1 MNCRII
7 LQGGLGNQMF
17 QVATGWSYAK
27 KHGMIFSISDSVNKG
42 LVGVTPRKNYNS
54 TVLKNLDTYKDDI
67 IIGFRRYQEPSFI
80 YIPIPKANGNI
91 LLSGYF
97 QSEKYFKDLD
107 TSIFNLPEYPMKK
120 NCISIH
126 VRRTD
131 YLNHPDIH
139 VCTDINYFKK
149 AISLL
154 PTNSDTRFIIFSD
167 DHHYITS
174 VFVKELKLRNW
185 ELSNLDDISEMA
197 LMASCEHNIISN
209 SSFSWWAS
217 HLNKNSNK
225 IVIAPKKWFGN
236 NGPKDFSTVYRNGM
250 ILL

>member
-1 MNCRII
+1 M

-17 QVATGWSYAK
+17 QVATGYTYAMENNLK
-27 KHGMIFSISDSVNKG
+27 YLISDSVNND
-42 LVGVTPRKNYNS
+42 LVGVTPRKNYND
-54 TVLKNLDTYKDDI
+54 TVFKNMNTFMSRESSNGTIY
-67 IIGFRRYQEPSFI
+67 REPEFI
-80 YIPIPKANGNI
+80 YNPIPKVSGNI

-107 TSIFNLPEYPMKK
+107 TSIFNLPEYPRKK
-120 NCISIH
+120 NYISIH

-149 AISLL
+149 AVSLL
-154 PTNSDTRFIIFSD
+154 PVNNDTRFIIFSD
-167 DHHYITS
+167 DHEYITS
-174 VFVKELKLRNW
+174 VFIKELKLSNT
-185 ELSNLDDISEMA
+185 ELSNLDDVSEMM

-209 SSFSWWAS
+209 SSFSWFGS
-217 HLNKNSNK
+217 YLNKNPNK

-236 NGPKDFSTVYRNGM
+236 NGPNDFSTVYRNGM